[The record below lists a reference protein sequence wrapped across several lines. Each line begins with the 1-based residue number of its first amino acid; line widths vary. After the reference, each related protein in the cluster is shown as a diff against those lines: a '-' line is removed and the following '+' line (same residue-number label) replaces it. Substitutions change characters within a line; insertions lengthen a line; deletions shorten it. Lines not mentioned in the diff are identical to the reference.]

1 MRIIKHTM
9 PMVASCPTW
18 LVWAMFGVVL
28 GLALLNVYMG
38 WVIGEQMQE
47 IRALSQSRFL
57 G

>member
-1 MRIIKHTM
+1 MRIIKRTM
-9 PMVASCPTW
+9 PIVASCPTW